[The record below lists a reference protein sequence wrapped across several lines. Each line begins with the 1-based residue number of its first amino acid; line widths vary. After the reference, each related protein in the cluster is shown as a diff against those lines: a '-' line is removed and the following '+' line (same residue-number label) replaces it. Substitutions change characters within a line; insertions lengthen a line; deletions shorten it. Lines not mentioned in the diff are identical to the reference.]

1 MLVEILVPVAVAT
14 IAAGPAYLG
23 LRSLR
28 GENTQQHEE
37 SRKELHRNSSLLD
50 YVAGQVD
57 KVSGKQDITN
67 ADVAELRTWTATH
80 DERHKRLE
88 SSKN

>member
-28 GENTQQHEE
+28 GENTQQHEDNQ
-37 SRKELHRNSSLLD
+37 RELSRNSNLLD
-50 YVAGQVD
+50 YVAIQVD
-57 KVSGKQDITN
+57 KVSDKQDITN
-67 ADVAELRTWTATH
+67 ADVAELKTWTATH

-88 SSKN
+88 RSKS